1 MDTVVYCDGGA
12 RGNPGPAAAAFVVKQ
27 NGKNIFQHGQAI
39 GVATNNIAEY
49 TAVLLSL
56 RWLSQNKI
64 HCSSLTYIL
73 DSELVTK
80 QLNGDYKIKN
90 DNLKTLAIEI
100 REALK
105 IVDIP
110 VTFKH
115 VKREFNKDADS
126 LVNKTLDEQIV

>member
-12 RGNPGPAAAAFVVKQ
+12 RGNRGPAAAAFVVKQ
-27 NGKNIFQHGQAI
+27 NNKTIFQHGQAI
-39 GVATNNIAEY
+39 GIATNNIAEY

-56 RWLSQNKI
+56 RWLAQNKI
-64 HCSSLTYIL
+64 QSSSLTYIL

-90 DNLKTLAIEI
+90 DKLKTLAIEI

-105 IVDIP
+105 VIDIP

-126 LVNKTLDEQIV
+126 LVNKTLDEQTV